1 MALLKQIT
9 VNDLLPVEKFSEE
22 VVQECSEAFT
32 IKRRSVE
39 ASLKES
45 HIVFKSRSIME

>member
-1 MALLKQIT
+1 MLNRIT

-22 VVQECSEAFT
+22 VVQERSEAFT
-32 IKRRSVE
+32 SKRRVE

-45 HIVFKSRSIME
+45 HIVFKSRSTME